1 MLTEAEQ
8 TVFETIQKQLA
19 PIDDELQKMEQ
30 RRKELLKAKERLEAA
45 KASFKVSGKSKNSA
59 DEKTVLEVCKTIVE
73 ENMPIMRADLEGLA
87 KDKLKEMG
95 FSLTGLHRRLEKCLA
110 DPVFHL
116 DANEAVTLKQA

>member
-19 PIDDELQKMEQ
+19 PIEEELQSIEQ
-30 RRKELLKAKERLEAA
+30 RRKDLLKAKERLEAA
-45 KASFKVSGKSKNSA
+45 KAPFKVSGKSKSSA
-59 DEKTVLEVCKTIVE
+59 DENTVLEVCKTIVE
-73 ENMPIMRADLEGLA
+73 ENMPIVKADLEGLA

-110 DPVFHL
+110 NNAFHL
-116 DANEAVTLKQA
+116 DANEALTLKRA